1 MAGSSAQE
9 PYYRHDLALI
19 HHLGFGFHA
28 DACAPGIIDL
38 LAPVRARDGLVV
50 EIGCGSGQLTR
61 HLLEAGHR
69 VVATDAS
76 DAMLDLARRHAPG
89 AQDIRRLRLPD
100 DAIPPADAIVSVGH
114 VLSYLDD
121 EASVDRALA
130 VLAEALRPGGV
141 LAIDL
146 CDLEWGRA
154 REHAPPQVRRGDQ
167 WMIITDYSQPS
178 PNRFVRDM
186 TTFLENP
193 DGSWRR
199 DDERHDNVLMDTSR
213 VPGTLHDRGVE
224 ASIASAFGSEE
235 LPVGLVA
242 VLGHRPEEGQG
253 PISASH

>member
-76 DAMLDLARRHAPG
+76 DAMLDLARRHTPG

-100 DAIPPADAIVSVGH
+100 DAIRPRMRSSRSV
-114 VLSYLDD
+114 
-121 EASVDRALA
+121 
-130 VLAEALRPGGV
+130 
-141 LAIDL
+141 
-146 CDLEWGRA
+146 
-154 REHAPPQVRRGDQ
+154 
-167 WMIITDYSQPS
+167 
-178 PNRFVRDM
+178 
-186 TTFLENP
+186 
-193 DGSWRR
+193 
-199 DDERHDNVLMDTSR
+199 TS
-213 VPGTLHDRGVE
+213 
-224 ASIASAFGSEE
+224 
-235 LPVGLVA
+235 
-242 VLGHRPEEGQG
+242 
-253 PISASH
+253 